1 MTDTRESQSHKWL
14 SLVGVETSRCTLD
27 TLEKHVKRRDHRNR
41 DRTFRI
47 MDDDG
52 SKCLDFQEFEKGL
65 ENYGVHVGREKAKEI
80 FAMMD
85 KDGSGSINF
94 DEFLE
99 KLRPPMSDARKQVI
113 SQAFQKLDK
122 TGDGAVTVQDLQGV
136 YNSKH
141 HPKYKSGEWT
151 EEQVFRSFLDRFDS
165 PYEKDGKVTPEEF
178 INYYSGVS
186 ASIDSDEYFITMM
199 KNAWKL

>member
-1 MTDTRESQSHKWL
+1 MAAEALQDLRQQCL
-14 SLVGVETSRCTLD
+14 SRGAAGIKGLGRM
-27 TLEKHVKRRDHRNR
+27 
-41 DRTFRI
+41 FRI

-52 SKCLDFQEFEKGL
+52 SKSLDFQEFAKGL
-65 ENYGVHVGREKAKEI
+65 QDYGVSVGRDQAQQI

-99 KLRPPMSDARKQVI
+99 KLRPPMSSARMQVI
-113 SQAFQKLDK
+113 RQAFQKFDK
-122 TGDGAVTVQDLQGV
+122 SGDGVVTVEDLQGV

-151 EEQVFRSFLDRFDS
+151 ETQVFHSFLDSFDS
-165 PYEKDGKVTPEEF
+165 PHDKDGKVTLEEF
-178 INYYSGVS
+178 VNYYSGVS
-186 ASIDSDEYFITMM
+186 ASVDSDDYFLSMM
-199 KNAWKL
+199 KSAWKL

>member
-1 MTDTRESQSHKWL
+1 MATDAVNELRQQCL
-14 SLVGVETSRCTLD
+14 
-27 TLEKHVKRRDHRNR
+27 NR
-41 DRTFRI
+41 GSAGIKGLGRTFRI

-52 SKCLDFQEFEKGL
+52 SKSLDFQEFQKGL
-65 ENYGVHVGREKAKEI
+65 ENYGVSVGKDKAQQI

-85 KDGSGSINF
+85 KDGSGTLNF

-99 KLRPPMSDARKQVI
+99 KLRPPMSSARRQVI
-113 SQAFQKLDK
+113 GQAFQKLDK
-122 TGDGAVTVQDLQGV
+122 TGDGVVTVEDLQGV

-141 HPKYKSGEWT
+141 HPKHKSGEWT
-151 EEQVFRSFLDRFDS
+151 EEQVFRSFLDSFDS
-165 PYEKDGKVTPEEF
+165 PYDKDGKVTLEEF
-178 INYYSGVS
+178 VNYYSGVS